1 MTDAER
7 AASAI
12 NTNNLVW
19 NGPQVMSDAA
29 TVLSSGKDLA
39 GHPQMYAP
47 NPLESG
53 SSVSHWNTTA
63 FPNQLMEPAING
75 DLTHSVMPPQDLT
88 LSLLRD
94 IGWCS
99 GCPDLTP
106 SPCPPPP
113 PNNDFINSQIISGC
127 SGSALGTNLAA
138 NKELGEPSHSPDGD
152 PGGGS
157 VWYQWQAPGSGSVTM
172 TTAGSNYDTL
182 LGVYTGNS
190 VGGLTLIG
198 RNDDVGTPGVL
209 TSSVT
214 FTATAGTIYKIAV
227 DGWGGAVGNI
237 TLDWTSSS
245 CPPNTINSVMPQ
257 VGRTSGGQQVKLFG
271 PFANVSSV
279 MVGGVS
285 AAWSYTNG
293 TSEITLTTP
302 PHSVGAVNIDIV
314 PTVGSTYTK
323 SNGFAY
329 LPTVFTDDTLV
340 VGVTTAKAQHV
351 IELRQAIDAL
361 RAVAGL
367 APVAW
372 VDSTVSPASTI
383 IKAVH
388 LLELRTNLDNV
399 LTILGLSTLPYTDPA
414 LTTGFSLKRVHIEE
428 LRQRIRNIV
437 DDGIPP

>member
-1 MTDAER
+1 
-7 AASAI
+7 
-12 NTNNLVW
+12 
-19 NGPQVMSDAA
+19 
-29 TVLSSGKDLA
+29 
-39 GHPQMYAP
+39 
-47 NPLESG
+47 
-53 SSVSHWNTTA
+53 
-63 FPNQLMEPAING
+63 
-75 DLTHSVMPPQDLT
+75 
-88 LSLLRD
+88 
-94 IGWCS
+94 
-99 GCPDLTP
+99 
-106 SPCPPPP
+106 
-113 PNNDFINSQIISGC
+113 
-127 SGSALGTNLAA
+127 
-138 NKELGEPSHSPDGD
+138 
-152 PGGGS
+152 
-157 VWYQWQAPGSGSVTM
+157 M

-182 LGVYTGNS
+182 LGIYTGNS
-190 VGGLTLIG
+190 VSALTLIG
-198 RNDDVGTPGVL
+198 KNDDAAPPGVL

-245 CPPNTINSVMPQ
+245 CPPNTINSVIPQ
-257 VGRTSGGQQVKLFG
+257 AGRTSGGQQVKLFG

-279 MVGGVS
+279 MVGGIS
-285 AAWSYTNG
+285 AIWSYTNG

-323 SNGFAY
+323 SDGFAY

-414 LTTGFSLKRVHIEE
+414 LTTGFSIKRVHIEE